1 MFTKGGG
8 TKDLNLQRIRSR
20 AYDYNK
26 TIVKVYGFG
35 DNKKIKVTL
44 MNCVKSKD
52 IEIDK
57 NLSSERGKVNT
68 SKLDENLSRTKN
80 KIFELAYCNK
90 WDYFFTGT
98 LNPNKHDRTDL
109 ELFHKQLTQFI
120 RDTNKKYNCK
130 IKFLFV
136 PELHSDRKSWHI
148 HGFLQGVP
156 DNLLS
161 QFKIG
166 DKMGKVIAEK
176 VQNGEIVYNWLD
188 YSKKFGFCDLEPI
201 KNHEAVSKYITKYI
215 NKELATSVTELN
227 AHQYYHSRG
236 LQMATKIKEGSM
248 LWDNTTPSFQND
260 YCKIAWIDYSEN
272 ALNEILHSFI

>member
-1 MFTKGGG
+1 MFIKEGG

-57 NLSSERGKVNT
+57 YLSSERGKVNT

-148 HGFLQGVP
+148 HGFLQGLP

>member
-1 MFTKGGG
+1 MFTKEGG

-57 NLSSERGKVNT
+57 NISSERGKVNT

-120 RDTNKKYNCK
+120 RDINKKYNCK

-248 LWDNTTPSFQND
+248 IWDNTTPSFQND

>member
-1 MFTKGGG
+1 MFTKEGG

>member
-1 MFTKGGG
+1 MFTKEGG
-8 TKDLNLQRIRSR
+8 TKDLNLQKIRSR

-44 MNCVKSKD
+44 MNCVKNKD

-57 NLSSERGKVNT
+57 NLSSERGKVNS

-161 QFKIG
+161 QFRIG

-176 VQNGEIVYNWLD
+176 VLNGEIVYNWLD

-236 LQMATKIKEGSM
+236 LQMAAKIKEGSM
-248 LWDNTTPSFQND
+248 IWDNTTPSFQND

>member
-1 MFTKGGG
+1 MFTKEGG

-148 HGFLQGVP
+148 HGFLQGLP

-161 QFKIG
+161 QFEIG

-176 VQNGEIVYNWLD
+176 VQNGEIVYNWID

-248 LWDNTTPSFQND
+248 IWDNTTPSFQND

>member
-1 MFTKGGG
+1 MFTKEGG
-8 TKDLNLQRIRSR
+8 TKDLNLQRIKSR

-248 LWDNTTPSFQND
+248 IWDNTTPSFQND